1 VEVQADL
8 PDTLE
13 ELRALERQ
21 VEREWWW
28 LHGALNAVAQM
39 RAERAGCSLL
49 SFRQMQEQAREVDRR
64 RVEIAVHMAELEARL
79 TNGTWRTSNPG

>member
-1 VEVQADL
+1 MERQRQM

-28 LHGALNAVAQM
+28 LHGALNAVAQVQ
-39 RAERAGCSLL
+39 AERAAGVLT
-49 SFRQMQEQAREVDRR
+49 SFREMQEQARDIDRR
-64 RVEIAVHMAELEARL
+64 RVETAVRIAEIEATL
-79 TNGTWRTSNPG
+79 N

>member
-1 VEVQADL
+1 LETVVEGEHKM
-8 PDTLE
+8 PDSFE

-39 RAERAGCSLL
+39 RAERTGASMN
-49 SFRQMQEQAREVDRR
+49 FREMQEQAQEVDRR
-64 RVEIAVHMAELEARL
+64 RVEIAVRIAELQG
-79 TNGTWRTSNPG
+79 N

>member
-1 VEVQADL
+1 MEAQAHL

-39 RAERAGCSLL
+39 RAERAAGSVV
-49 SFRQMQEQAREVDRR
+49 SFREMQEQAREVDRR
-64 RVEIAVHMAELEARL
+64 RVEIAVRIAELQG
-79 TNGTWRTSNPG
+79 N

>member
-1 VEVQADL
+1 VEGQTHL

-21 VEREWWW
+21 AEREWWW

-39 RAERAGCSLL
+39 LAERAGGSPV
-49 SFRQMQEQAREVDRR
+49 SFREMQGKRWNHPTWTGCQV
-64 RVEIAVHMAELEARL
+64 RL
-79 TNGTWRTSNPG
+79 AA